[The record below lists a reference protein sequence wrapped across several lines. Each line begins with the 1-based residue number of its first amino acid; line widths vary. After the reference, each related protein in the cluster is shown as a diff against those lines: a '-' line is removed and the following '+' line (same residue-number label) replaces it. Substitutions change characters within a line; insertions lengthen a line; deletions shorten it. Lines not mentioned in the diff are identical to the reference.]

1 MIFEKG
7 YFRSN
12 NSSTFQ
18 KGHRSE
24 ILNETRTFS
33 GRTKTNKTT
42 VFLSHKHSDLA
53 DVEEVAGL
61 TNIFEDHG
69 AIVYIDTMDYS
80 LPGQT
85 SGETASRIKEIIKNS
100 HKFVLAASKS
110 AIESYWCNWELG
122 IGDTY
127 KFSKHI
133 AIIPIK
139 EKGEKDENYKGNE
152 YLQIY
157 PRLNYNDAFTNIWG
171 VSFDEGYY
179 IEEPANKQGVVM
191 IRGLSDWLKAK

>member
-12 NSSTFQ
+12 TASNLQ
-18 KGHRSE
+18 KEHRSE
-24 ILNETRTFS
+24 ILNETRMFS
-33 GRTKTNKTT
+33 GRTNTNKTT
-42 VFLSHKHSDLA
+42 IFLSHKHSDLT
-53 DVEEVAGL
+53 DVQEVAGL
-61 TNIFEDHG
+61 TELFEKHG

-85 SGETASRIKEIIKNS
+85 SGETAMRIKDIIKNS
-100 HKFVLAASKS
+100 HKFVLAATKS

-122 IGDTY
+122 IGDIY
-127 KFSKHI
+127 KFNKHI

-139 EKGEKDENYKGNE
+139 EQGEKDENYKGNE

-157 PRLNYNDAFTNIWG
+157 PRLSYNEAFTNKWG
-171 VSFDEGYY
+171 QSFDAGYY
-179 IEEPANKQGVVM
+179 IEQPKNKEGVVM
-191 IRGLSDWLKAK
+191 IERLSVWLRFR